1 MIEFCIPY
9 LNVCLHYLKV
19 NWFTSTV
26 KYRSAK
32 ELGPNTLCCKIY
44 NCLGRPPKKLSS
56 AQHDSLTEWTVL
68 YPYGSAFDEA
78 LGLRIYS
85 WI

>member
-26 KYRSAK
+26 KNRSAK
-32 ELGPNTLCCKIY
+32 ELGPIPCVAKFIIVWAGL
-44 NCLGRPPKKLSS
+44 PK
-56 AQHDSLTEWTVL
+56 SLVAHGMTH
-68 YPYGSAFDEA
+68 
-78 LGLRIYS
+78 
-85 WI
+85 